1 MPDQTTR
8 RTPVRRLFLTIL
20 AAALAAGSVAFTP
33 QPMYGQAPEPKTAE
47 EVYKNITQLK
57 GTPAD
62 QVTPAMTFISAS
74 LGVDCAF
81 CHVQDKPE
89 ADDKPQKKTAREM
102 IAMQAMINKESF
114 RGQRQVTCYSCH
126 RGSARPVN
134 MPPITESG
142 APAPPP
148 PAAAPPAGPVTTV
161 DSIIEKC
168 VAAMGGADA
177 IRQVSTRVMK
187 GVIVASGVSTSIEV
201 ITKAPN
207 KRVTV
212 THNAAIAVEGAAST
226 EGRAN
231 DMFTAFDGKAGW
243 MGNSGRP
250 ARDMSPFESEASSL
264 DAEFALAL
272 RLKEIFPQLR
282 RGRPED
288 INGLQC
294 ETLNGSGPG
303 RPAVRLYF
311 DTKSGLLVRMVR
323 YAETP
328 VGRNPT
334 QIDYADYRVI
344 GTVRI
349 PFRWTL
355 SRTNGRF
362 TIQISDGSENVPVD
376 DSRFAK
382 SATGVK

>member
-1 MPDQTTR
+1 MPEQTTR
-8 RTPVRRLFLTIL
+8 LTPVRRLFLTIL

-33 QPMYGQAPEPKTAE
+33 QPMYGQAGEPKTAE

-62 QVTPAMTFISAS
+62 QVTPAMTFISAA

-81 CHVQDKPE
+81 CHVQGKPE

-114 RGQRQVTCYSCH
+114 LGQRQVTCYSCH

-243 MGNSGRP
+243 MGNSG
-250 ARDMSPFESEASSL
+250 S
-264 DAEFALAL
+264 
-272 RLKEIFPQLR
+272 
-282 RGRPED
+282 
-288 INGLQC
+288 
-294 ETLNGSGPG
+294 
-303 RPAVRLYF
+303 PAVRLYF
-311 DTKSGLLVRMVR
+311 DSKSGLLVRMVR

-382 SATGVK
+382 SATGVKESTPQ